1 MSTWTHVLAAVIT
14 VELEGAEPI
23 VWNYRDEDDT

>member
-1 MSTWTHVLAAVIT
+1 MSIWTHVLAAVIT

-23 VWNYRDEDDT
+23 VWNYTDEE